1 LHVTAYAGCGIPTST
16 PKMAPE
22 VIAQLHE
29 ALAAI
34 PDLRVILSVPLSGY
48 TRFGVGG
55 PADLLADAYSEDAF
69 IAATRAVRQ
78 MGVPLEVIG
87 GGTNLIVSDSGFRG
101 VVLRFVVD
109 RITVDATSIEVYA
122 GASLQALVDASLEAG
137 LAGIHTMTRIP
148 GLVGAA
154 VYGNAGAYG
163 HSIHE
168 WITEV
173 RFFDGEVVRT
183 FDNVSCEFK
192 YRESRFKRHK
202 AWTIFSARLTLIPGD
217 PAELKSRAA
226 EIQRIRDEKYPPT
239 MMCAGSVFKNLLF
252 ANLPSGVGQA
262 VPSSKVREGKVPSA
276 HFLEEIGAKGM
287 RIGSIVSADYHAN
300 LIYNAGGGTAS
311 EICQMIDELKAR
323 VRARFGFDLEEEVQ
337 YVGFDGSRRSY

>member
-1 LHVTAYAGCGIPTST
+1 MKPD
-16 PKMAPE
+16 
-22 VIAQLHE
+22 VIAQLHQT
-29 ALAAI
+29 LSAI
-34 PDLRVILSVPLSGY
+34 PDLRVFRHVALSGY

-55 PADLLADAYSEDAF
+55 PADLLADAHSEEAF
-69 IAATRAVRQ
+69 IAAARAVRQ
-78 MGVPLEVIG
+78 SGVPLEVIG

-101 VVLRFVVD
+101 VILRFVVD
-109 RITVDATSIEVYA
+109 RITVEATAIEVYA
-122 GASLQALVDASLEAG
+122 GAPLQALVDASIDAG

-173 RFFDGEVVRT
+173 RFFDGESVQT
-183 FDNVSCEFK
+183 FANAECEFK

-217 PAELKSRAA
+217 PVELKRKAA
-226 EIQRIRDEKYPPT
+226 EIQAIRDEKYPPT
-239 MMCAGSVFKNLLF
+239 MMCAGSIFKNLLF
-252 ANLPSGVGQA
+252 ANLPVGVA
-262 VPSSKVREGKVPSA
+262 ESVPSPKVREGKVPSA

-287 RIGSIVSADYHAN
+287 RIGCIVSADYHAN
-300 LIYNAGGGTAS
+300 LIYNAGGGTAA

-337 YVGFDGSRRSY
+337 YVGFEGSRRSY